1 MNAFSFHYVS
11 LIPLHKWHA
20 VHFTSTTII
29 HKVGPIF
36 TLLFTQENS
45 QGDARWP
52 SSATAAGEVRLD
64 PSHTYTTTHHT
75 HITHT
80 HTVTD
85 TTQPHNTYPQTPHTH
100 ALQQVAGLH
109 ADGRIAGLQPRWEGG
124 GQPCSCEQPGHVAG
138 DTCSTSCWQ
147 VQISRTQKCYKQ
159 PCVKM
164 CSRLNSI

>member
-20 VHFTSTTII
+20 VHFTSTAII

-36 TLLFTQENS
+36 ILLFTQENS

-75 HITHT
+75 HTSHIHTLSQTPHNHTTRIRRHHT
-80 HTVTD
+80 HTPSSRWRVSMQMAEQQCSSPGGKGEASHAAVSSQD
-85 TTQPHNTYPQTPHTH
+85 TWLETLVAQAADKYRYPEHRNAT
-100 ALQQVAGLH
+100 
-109 ADGRIAGLQPRWEGG
+109 
-124 GQPCSCEQPGHVAG
+124 
-138 DTCSTSCWQ
+138 
-147 VQISRTQKCYKQ
+147 
-159 PCVKM
+159 
-164 CSRLNSI
+164 NSPV